1 MEKYLENEQTFF
13 KLVEETLELTDDI
26 LLNNINTPLDEI
38 EEWDSL
44 AIMSFV
50 SLLDIEFKIEIEAE
64 KLEDCKCPKDLYN
77 LVLNL
82 KN

>member
-1 MEKYLENEQTFF
+1 MENYLKNEETFF

-26 LLNNINTPLDEI
+26 LLKNINTPLDDI

-50 SLLDIEFKIEIEAE
+50 SLLDIEFNIEIEAE
-64 KLEDCKCPKDLYN
+64 KLEDCNCPKDLYN
-77 LVLNL
+77 LVLKL
-82 KN
+82 KK

>member
-13 KLVEETLELTDDI
+13 KLVEETLELTDNI

-64 KLEDCKCPKDLYN
+64 KLEDCKYPKDLYD

>member
-1 MEKYLENEQTFF
+1 MEKYLENEQSFF

-26 LLNNINTPLDEI
+26 LLKNINTPLDEI

-64 KLEDCKCPKDLYN
+64 ELEDCKCPKDLYN